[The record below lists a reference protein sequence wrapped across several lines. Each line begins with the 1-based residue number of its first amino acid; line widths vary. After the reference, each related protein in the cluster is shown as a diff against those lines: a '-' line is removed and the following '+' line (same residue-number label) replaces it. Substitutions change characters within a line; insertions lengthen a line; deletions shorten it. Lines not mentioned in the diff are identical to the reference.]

1 MQRPYRRMENKSR
14 INTYKHILQ
23 NIDYIPKM
31 NAEERLNLKKML
43 AQSQDYVDHTEDIR
57 RLKHSGLL
65 LDGMRDIEKLKR
77 ANQELR
83 QLSPDQFTEM
93 CKLAAPLLYNLY
105 TDLFHKLVKDELN
118 LVIMVKLIRVLE
130 LIEQGQVDQN
140 EGSVMVGKI
149 LKELYVDSAVRLGD
163 RLDKEREAEN
173 LTEPVEKPE
182 PKNISWRKWKQGIAN

>member
-1 MQRPYRRMENKSR
+1 M
-14 INTYKHILQ
+14 NT
-23 NIDYIPKM
+23 
-31 NAEERLNLKKML
+31 EEKLNLKNML
-43 AQSQDYVDHTEDIR
+43 AQNKDYVDHTEDIR

-77 ANQELR
+77 ANRELQ
-83 QLSPDQFTEM
+83 QLNLEEFAEM
-93 CKLAAPLLYNLY
+93 CKLAAPLMYNLY

-118 LVIMVKLIRVLE
+118 LVIMVKLIRILE

-163 RLDKEREAEN
+163 KLDKQREDEN
-173 LTEPVEKPE
+173 PTPELKPE
-182 PKNISWRKWKQGIAN
+182 PKNIRWNKWKQGTV

>member
-1 MQRPYRRMENKSR
+1 
-14 INTYKHILQ
+14 
-23 NIDYIPKM
+23 M
-31 NAEERLNLKKML
+31 NLDERLNLKKML
-43 AQSQDYVDHTEDIR
+43 AQSQEYVDHTEDIR

-77 ANQELR
+77 SNSTLR
-83 QLSPDQFTEM
+83 AEDPTAFENL
-93 CKLAAPLLYNLY
+93 CKNAAPLLYGLY

-163 RLDKEREAEN
+163 KLDKDREA
-173 LTEPVEKPE
+173 TPVMAEPAK
-182 PKNISWRKWKQGIAN
+182 KITWKQWANANR

>member
-1 MQRPYRRMENKSR
+1 M
-14 INTYKHILQ
+14 NT
-23 NIDYIPKM
+23 
-31 NAEERLNLKKML
+31 EEKLNLKKML
-43 AQSQDYVDHTEDIR
+43 AQNKDYVDHTEDIR

-77 ANQELR
+77 ANRELQ
-83 QLSPDQFTEM
+83 QLNLGEFTEM
-93 CKLAAPLLYNLY
+93 CKLAAPLMYNLY

-118 LVIMVKLIRVLE
+118 LVIMVKLIRILE

-163 RLDKEREAEN
+163 KLDKQREDE
-173 LTEPVEKPE
+173 TPTPEPKTE
-182 PKNISWRKWKQGIAN
+182 PKNISWGAWKKSVVN

>member
-1 MQRPYRRMENKSR
+1 
-14 INTYKHILQ
+14 
-23 NIDYIPKM
+23 M
-31 NAEERLNLKKML
+31 NSEERLNLKKML
-43 AQSQDYVDHTEDIR
+43 AQNTEYVDHTDDIR

-83 QLSPDQFTEM
+83 QLNPDEFTEM
-93 CKLAAPLLYNLY
+93 CKLAAPVMYNLY

-163 RLDKEREAEN
+163 KLDKQREEEN
-173 LTEPVEKPE
+173 PTQPTEKQE
-182 PKNISWRKWKQGIAN
+182 PKNISWGAWKQGNQGSLRNPNKEGFGYILSTRMK